1 MFHLRDC
8 LCLNFLQVFQE
19 LNNFNGILEV
29 VSAINSSP
37 VFRLQ
42 HTFAVRLSHL
52 FYFILFHVICMNFF
66 IGVYLI

>member
-1 MFHLRDC
+1 MFHLRV
-8 LCLNFLQVFQE
+8 LYLNVLQVFQE

-42 HTFAVRLSHL
+42 HTFAVRPSHL
-52 FYFILFHVICMNFF
+52 FYFGLLYHCCLFS
-66 IGVYLI
+66 